1 MENTINMP
9 TTITNNEAD
18 SAQLCEKKIKK
29 PTSEAQLRASKK
41 FYEKN
46 KHTEKYKEMQ
56 SKTSK
61 QHYEKT
67 KNTEEY
73 KQKNREHAKEQYH
86 KNRENVIARVRL
98 NQKRKEGIEQLERL
112 YELKQQGLITFQDLN
127 DNGYQDILT
136 NLEILGF

>member
-1 MENTINMP
+1 MENTDI
-9 TTITNNEAD
+9 TTIINKD
-18 SAQLCEKKIKK
+18 IKVKK
-29 PTSEAQLRASKK
+29 PASEAQKRASKK
-41 FYEKN
+41 FYENN
-46 KHTEKYKEMQ
+46 KHNEEYKKMLSKYA
-56 SKTSK
+56 K

-73 KQKNREHAKEQYH
+73 KQKNREHAKEQYQ

-98 NQKRKEGIEQLERL
+98 NQKRKQGIEQLERL

-127 DNGYQDILT
+127 ANGYQELLA